1 MEPYESLAN
10 AIIVQA
16 VKDYREAIHF
26 LKRHPHTPDLD
37 TEEAMKDKQ
46 KRILRER
53 IINNEGERDDVE
65 RFFRGTCKNFYC
77 KAWDDLTDEEV
88 LFAARLMGDWYYY
101 GLFINDIAAVQEMFA
116 LYGEPENVP
125 PEEIESLKLILEQM
139 LIDEDGR

>member
-10 AIIVQA
+10 AIVMQA

-53 IINNEGERDDVE
+53 IINNEDERDDIE
-65 RFFRGTCKNFYC
+65 RFFHSGWFEILSNLDGKVLLNKVR
-77 KAWDDLTDEEV
+77 EMEV
-88 LFAARLMGDWYYY
+88 G
-101 GLFINDIAAVQEMFA
+101 
-116 LYGEPENVP
+116 
-125 PEEIESLKLILEQM
+125 
-139 LIDEDGR
+139 